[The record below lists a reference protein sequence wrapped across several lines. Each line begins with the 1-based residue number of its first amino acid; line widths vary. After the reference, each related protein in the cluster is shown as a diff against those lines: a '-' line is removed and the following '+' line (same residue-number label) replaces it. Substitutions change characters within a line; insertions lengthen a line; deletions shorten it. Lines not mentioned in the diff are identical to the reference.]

1 MKKLMLCDCP
11 VRADEDGYFCITDMW
26 IAMGREHKNR
36 PFEFLRNDKTK
47 EYIGILEKAGNP
59 AFYTKIGRNGGTYCC
74 RHLAYEFVGWSK
86 AEFKELVYQI
96 LDAYYSGKLKTEQ
109 QWQMQQELQ
118 EHVLQIRVSEQ
129 IGSFHGKGLY
139 NRKQE
144 KHQLESKSAILLEKY
159 QYQLVFILQ
168 SGMPWGPLGKLDTGH
183 LTHNQKVVVFHD
195 RKIRRK
201 SPKIPSEKKSSQR
214 HKKTTLMC

>member
-118 EHVLQIRVSEQ
+118 EFAYNEGRSKEKGTIGSKLMLVRKKEKHVLE
-129 IGSFHGKGLY
+129 
-139 NRKQE
+139 KQ
-144 KHQLESKSAILLEKY
+144 AIILLKKY
-159 QYQLVFILQ
+159 QYQLELKLKSVSMILI
-168 SGMPWGPLGKLDTGH
+168 T
-183 LTHNQKVVVFHD
+183 THTQ
-195 RKIRRK
+195 
-201 SPKIPSEKKSSQR
+201 EKKITMKLFLSILNS
-214 HKKTTLMC
+214 